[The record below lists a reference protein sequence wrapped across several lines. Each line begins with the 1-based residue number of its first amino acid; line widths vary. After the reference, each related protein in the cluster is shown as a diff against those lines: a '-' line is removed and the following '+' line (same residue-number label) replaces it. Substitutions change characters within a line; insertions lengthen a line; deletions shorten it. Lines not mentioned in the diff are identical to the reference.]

1 MVRNITS
8 EWPPPPSISISI
20 CSTEGLLV
28 GEVAIQGRGHFWSER
43 DNSLQMSWLV
53 LRNAWFDFKMS
64 KDPRSQNNLSQI
76 KYSSISQDTW
86 LSFLLSTYSMLLE
99 THVGLIFKKY
109 FQVLWVTLSAK
120 QLKHWPADQLHW
132 NICSKILSRA
142 QMRSSGLVHSG
153 GASTSEE
160 YGVTFSTPEAH
171 HCLTKLQCMPVMT
184 PHLLTSKARC
194 TNTASGKLSKFK
206 DFMQR
211 VNTVF
216 VSIQ

>member
-28 GEVAIQGRGHFWSER
+28 GETEGLLVGEAAIKGLLVGEVAIEGRGHFWSER

-53 LRNAWFDFKMS
+53 LRNAWFDFK
-64 KDPRSQNNLSQI
+64 DPRRQNNLSQI

-86 LSFLLSTYSMLLE
+86 LNFLLSTYSMLLE

-120 QLKHWPADQLHW
+120 QLKLNSCTGIFARKYCPAHRCEVLGWFTRVEQ
-132 NICSKILSRA
+132 
-142 QMRSSGLVHSG
+142 
-153 GASTSEE
+153 
-160 YGVTFSTPEAH
+160 AH
-171 HCLTKLQCMPVMT
+171 HKNTESLFQPQKHITVWQSYSVCPWWRRTCWHRKRGAQTLLQE
-184 PHLLTSKARC
+184 S
-194 TNTASGKLSKFK
+194 
-206 DFMQR
+206 
-211 VNTVF
+211 
-216 VSIQ
+216 

>member
-28 GEVAIQGRGHFWSER
+28 GETEGLLVGETEGFLVGEAAIKGLLVGEVAIEGRGHFWSER

-64 KDPRSQNNLSQI
+64 KDLRRQNNLSQI

-120 QLKHWPADQLHW
+120 QLKRRPADQLHW

-153 GASTSEE
+153 GASTS
-160 YGVTFSTPEAH
+160 
-171 HCLTKLQCMPVMT
+171 
-184 PHLLTSKARC
+184 
-194 TNTASGKLSKFK
+194 
-206 DFMQR
+206 
-211 VNTVF
+211 
-216 VSIQ
+216 